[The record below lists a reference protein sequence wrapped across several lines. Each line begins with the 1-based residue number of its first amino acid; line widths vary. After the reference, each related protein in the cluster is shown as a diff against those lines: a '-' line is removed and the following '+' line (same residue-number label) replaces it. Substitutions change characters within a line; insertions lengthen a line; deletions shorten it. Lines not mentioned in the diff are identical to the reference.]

1 MKILMKF
8 LWVIV
13 VCIYL
18 LGNIFKGCKEIQLKN
33 AGLEI
38 TVINV
43 GKADSILIEV
53 EGTNILIDT
62 GLNKTSNIVLDTLKE
77 KNIEELDYLILTH
90 MDKDHIGGAK
100 IILENIKVDNL
111 VQADQVVDSKRYEKL
126 QEAITE
132 NNYEPILLRENMS
145 FEVGNG
151 KIEIQ
156 PGEKESYE
164 QSNDYS
170 LIVTLEYGEKS
181 FLFMGDAEEI
191 RTEEFLNNNNNNNKT
206 YDFIKIPHH
215 GRYHENSQDLIDEVK
230 PKYAAITC
238 SKEKM
243 PEKELLNILNDN
255 DVKTY
260 LTVDGDIV
268 IKSDGKRISITQE

>member
-8 LWVIV
+8 LGVIV

-191 RTEEFLNNNNNNNKT
+191 RTEEFLNNNNNNKT

>member
-1 MKILMKF
+1 
-8 LWVIV
+8 
-13 VCIYL
+13 
-18 LGNIFKGCKEIQLKN
+18 
-33 AGLEI
+33 
-38 TVINV
+38 
-43 GKADSILIEV
+43 
-53 EGTNILIDT
+53 
-62 GLNKTSNIVLDTLKE
+62 
-77 KNIEELDYLILTH
+77 

-191 RTEEFLNNNNNNNKT
+191 RTEEFLNNNNNNKT

>member
-18 LGNIFKGCKEIQLKN
+18 WGNIFKGCKEIQLKN

-191 RTEEFLNNNNNNNKT
+191 RTEEFLNNNNNNKT

>member
-8 LWVIV
+8 LGVIV

-18 LGNIFKGCKEIQLKN
+18 WGNIFKGCKEIQLKN

-191 RTEEFLNNNNNNNKT
+191 RTEEFLNNNNNNKT